1 MKNRM
6 KYMTL
11 ALAGAVAMALSCQSE
26 NLLVPDTPV
35 DGYVRI
41 DFRTDVPVMSEVQTK
56 AVDPDGGGVQN
67 MQVFCFDAN
76 GIFITTVKA
85 ELVPDAPQSGST
97 ASLSGKVSATVPE
110 HAVTLQLVGNQN
122 LTFFEEDAYRGMTE
136 AEVMASLEASA
147 GRMIYWARKS
157 VDELRQ
163 CTTAATA
170 VKLLRNQA
178 KITLSVEQGINFVN
192 EGWVVVN
199 SNAFGTIAPFD
210 PETETFTAPTI
221 QNPFVTLPDN
231 DAKLGDYL
239 DVRTNPEEYIF
250 ESLNSDSE
258 PIDFIVKGRQNGGG
272 SLYYRISIIDKEG
285 SYLPILRNH
294 HYTVNI
300 AGPLY
305 YGVETFAEA
314 LTTPPTNNVWVSVSD
329 NISQVQDN
337 ENRLSVEK
345 TSVVIGEDEFVLP
358 DHEYVLSY
366 TVENLKGGQV
376 SQAEVSWL
384 DGNDVARP
392 SFSHVFDAS
401 TGKGTITINLN
412 DMGDRA
418 KREGTLFVKYGRLSR
433 KIKIVTVKKQQF
445 IPAWITTNIYG
456 GKTGENVTMMFHI
469 PEDCPMELFPMDVL
483 VSVNDLDVRNAS
495 GMVLPIITKGEEGYG
510 QDNGIGYKY
519 VLTVEKPGVQRVYLE
534 TIVDHVASDKV
545 NVTIEARHFESLT
558 KTATF
563 KTESNHSILL
573 HNLRSYVA
581 AMPADEAIYYYFV
594 PQKKNARVEFE
605 AHLGQ
610 VYRENPGAGNYD
622 EVLSDALGTYYVD
635 YVAPNVNFT
644 GNPANVDEFLLYSE
658 NLEHNHDLPSGSTYY
673 FDFYK
678 IDASKWSST
687 AGRVLGFY
695 RNNNAT
701 AGAGTVLHL
710 KTNTPRADEV
720 VRIATNPY
728 GAPSVTTGVKGEN
741 VTVDYSVETATGT
754 GLYRSAVFELTTF
767 HPFHFSAQVKDKNG
781 ARIPASPYIGDF
793 DNAEPEIDYVQLTY
807 EPGQKVDVE
816 FDVTSFK
823 SNMQGVADADQVSV
837 DPFGTAF
844 EIYIDAPTLELDEEA
859 VAAAGLSS
867 KIMKDSS
874 VPGRVIYKVDADR
887 EAERAN
893 GRSSMPALAADGAT
907 KDAVTKETITVNQ
920 VGERKSIPFKT
931 KNIVSAGDITISSD
945 EDVVVYYRK
954 NFKIQNTSIVGKLK
968 FRENGTSVKE
978 VPVGSFVPFETL
990 PSYNRIGTV
999 AVEQADG
1006 TFELRLRSEYEYSWS
1021 TGRVKFQYTAD
1032 GKTYEKTFTSLSNLF
1047 DTLNTNEV
1055 IILEML

>member
-6 KYMTL
+6 KYMIV
-11 ALAGAVAMALSCQSE
+11 ALAGAVAMTLSCQSE
-26 NLLVPDTPV
+26 NMLVPDTPA
-35 DGYVRI
+35 DGYIRI
-41 DFRTDVPVMSEVQTK
+41 DFRTDVPVMSDVQTK

-76 GIFITTVKA
+76 GIFITTAKA
-85 ELVPDAPQSGST
+85 DLVPDAPQSGST
-97 ASLSGKVSATVPE
+97 ASLSGKVSVTVPE
-110 HAVTLQLVGNQN
+110 HAEMLQLVGNQN

-136 AEVMASLEASA
+136 TEVMASLEASA

-157 VDELRQ
+157 VAELRQ
-163 CTTAATA
+163 CTTTATA

-178 KITLSVEQGINFVN
+178 KITLAVESGINFVS
-192 EGWVVVN
+192 EGWIVVN
-199 SNAFGTIAPFD
+199 SNAFGTVAPFD

-250 ESLNSDSE
+250 ESPNSDSE
-258 PIDFIVKGRQNGGG
+258 PIDFIVKGKQNGSE

-285 SYLPILRNH
+285 NYLPILRNH

-305 YGVETFAEA
+305 YGVDTFAEA

-329 NISQVQDN
+329 NILQVQDN
-337 ENRLSVEK
+337 ESRLSVEK
-345 TSVVIGEDEFVLP
+345 TSVVIGENEFVLP
-358 DHEYVLSY
+358 DHEYELTY
-366 TVENLKGGQV
+366 RVENLKGGSV

-384 DGNDVARP
+384 EGNDVARP
-392 SFSHVFDAS
+392 SFNHVFDAT
-401 TGKGTITINLN
+401 TGEGTITINLN
-412 DMGDRA
+412 DMGERA
-418 KREGTLFVKYGRLSR
+418 KREGTLLVKYGRLSR
-433 KIKIVTVKKQQF
+433 KIKVVTVKKQQF
-445 IPAWITTNIYG
+445 TPAWITTNVYG
-456 GKTGENVTMMFHI
+456 SKAGENVTMMFHI
-469 PEDCPMELFPMDVL
+469 PEDCPVELFPMDVL

-495 GMVLPIITKGEEGYG
+495 GMVLPVITKGEEGYG
-510 QDNGIGYKY
+510 EDNGIGYKY
-519 VLTVEKPGVQRVYLE
+519 VLTVDEPGVQRVYLE
-534 TIVDHVASDKV
+534 TIIDHGASDKV
-545 NVTIEARHFESLT
+545 NVTIEAKHFDSLT

-563 KTESNHSILL
+563 KTETNYSILL

-581 AMPADEAIYYYFV
+581 DMPADEAIYYYFV
-594 PQKKNARVEFE
+594 PQKKNARVEFQ

-610 VYRENPGAGNYD
+610 VYRENPGTGNYD
-622 EVLSDALGTYYVD
+622 ETYTDALGTYYVD
-635 YVAPNVNFT
+635 YVAPNVDFT
-644 GNPANVDEFLLYSE
+644 GSPANVDEFLLYSE
-658 NLEHNHDLPSGSTYY
+658 NLEHNHDLPAGTEYY
-673 FDFYK
+673 FDFYR

-687 AGRVLGFY
+687 AGRVMGFY
-695 RNNNAT
+695 RNSSA
-701 AGAGTVLHL
+701 AADDEAVLHL
-710 KTNTPRADEV
+710 KTNTPKADEV

-728 GAPSVTTGVKGEN
+728 GAPSITTGTKGEN
-741 VTVDYSVETATGT
+741 VIMDYTVETATGT
-754 GLYRSAVFELTTF
+754 GLYKSTVFELTTF

-781 ARIPASPYIGDF
+781 LKTPASPYSGDF
-793 DNAEPEIDYVQLTY
+793 DQTEPDVDYVQLTY
-807 EPGQKVDVE
+807 EPGQKVYIE

-844 EIYIDAPTLELDEEA
+844 EIYIDAPTLELDEDA

-893 GRSSMPALAADGAT
+893 GKSSVAALAVDGAT
-907 KDAVTKETITVNQ
+907 KDVVTKETITVNQ
-920 VGERKSIPFKT
+920 AGERKSIPFRT

-945 EDVVVYYRK
+945 EDIVVYYRK
-954 NFKIQNTSIVGKLK
+954 NRRIQNSSITGKLM

-978 VPVGSFVPFETL
+978 VPAGSFVPFEAV
-990 PSYNRIGTV
+990 PSYNRIGTI

-1006 TFELRLRSEYEYSWS
+1006 TFELRLRSEYEYSWT

-1032 GKTYEKTFTSLSNLF
+1032 GKTYEKTFTSLSNLY